1 MEDMPGASMVPSV
14 RIALLTEEEGEDNP
28 GTDKSGSNGFGS
40 VTWEEEEDNL
50 VMGKGASNVHERPGL
65 RLTREGGG
73 AEPGEDAERPRWTL
87 SFST

>member
-73 AEPGEDAERPRWTL
+73 AEPGEDAERLRWTL